1 MKRLVTIKEAAT
13 LLGLSPQQTLN
24 RVKRGKFKAKKV
36 GWVWMVYTSSITA
49 ELRRPHGLN

>member
-36 GWVWMVYTSSITA
+36 GWVWMVYTSSVTA
-49 ELRRPHGLN
+49 ELRRPRGLN